1 MVVTPVSGP
10 AVALGLLAIALAGP
24 VPVLLAR
31 AKWPAAAP
39 GLALAL
45 WQSIALAGGISMIG
59 SLLLFGLQPFGD
71 ELWSRI
77 AGALGNLFTGPLPAN
92 ASLATTFALSAAV
105 LLTVHLLL
113 NLALTSAR
121 SRRQRHRHRELLSL
135 LSSPLPDAPST
146 RIIDHPAPAAYCLP
160 GARSVTVLS
169 EGMIE
174 LLSAEQLEAV
184 IAHEQAHL
192 KQKHHLLLDAFRS
205 WKRALPW
212 FPIATRAQD
221 AVALLVEMLADDHAR
236 RIVGDAVLAEAI
248 ELVDATGTSGAAL
261 GAPKDQRTPEQ
272 RRTAITARVERLV
285 APPHTVRPGARLL
298 VAVVATALVVVPPVL
313 VLTS

>member
-1 MVVTPVSGP
+1 VTAVSGL
-10 AVALGLLAIALAGP
+10 ALVLGVLAIALAWP
-24 VPVLLAR
+24 VPLLLAR
-31 AKWPAAAP
+31 AKWPSAAP
-39 GLALAL
+39 VLALAL

-59 SLLLFGLQPFGD
+59 SLLVFGLQPFGD
-71 ELWSRI
+71 GLWNR
-77 AGALGNLFTGPLPAN
+77 AFTALGDVFTGPLPAG
-92 ASLATTFALSAAV
+92 ATLATTFGLSAAV

-169 EGMIE
+169 EGMID
-174 LLSAEQLEAV
+174 LLSPKQLEAV
-184 IAHEQAHL
+184 IAHERAHL
-192 KQKHHLLLDAFRS
+192 RQKHHLLLDAFRS
-205 WKRALPW
+205 WKRSLPW

-221 AVALLVEMLADDHAR
+221 AVALLVEMLADDQAR
-236 RIVGDAVLAEAI
+236 RAVGDIVLAEAI
-248 ELVDATGTSGAAL
+248 ELVDSAGSSGAVL
-261 GAPKDQRTPEQ
+261 GAPKDPRTPEQ
-272 RRTAITARVERLV
+272 RHSAIAARVERLV
-285 APPHTVRPGARLL
+285 GPPQPVGPGVRML
-298 VAVVATALVVVPPVL
+298 VAASTAALVVVPPVL

>member
-1 MVVTPVSGP
+1 MTSVNEI
-10 AVALGLLAIALAGP
+10 ALLLGILAIVLAWP
-24 VPVLLAR
+24 VPLILAR

-39 GLALAL
+39 VLALAL

-71 ELWSRI
+71 DLWSRI
-77 AGALGNLFTGPLPAN
+77 GGAASTVFSGPLPAE
-92 ASLATTFALSAAV
+92 ATLLNTFALSAAV

-113 NLALTSAR
+113 NLALTSER

-135 LSSPLPDAPST
+135 LSEPLPGAQST

-160 GARSVTVLS
+160 GAQSVTVLS
-169 EGMIE
+169 EGMIA
-174 LLSAEQLEAV
+174 LLTPEQLDAV
-184 IAHEQAHL
+184 IAHEHAHL
-192 KQKHHLLLDAFRS
+192 RQKHHLLLDAFRS

-221 AVALLVEMLADDHAR
+221 AVALLIEMLADDAAR
-236 RIVGDAVLAEAI
+236 QTSGDLVLADAI
-248 ELVDATGTSGAAL
+248 RVVDDTGTAGAVL
-261 GAPKDQRTPEQ
+261 GAPKDKRTPEE
-272 RRTAITARVERLV
+272 RRHSIAAREARLV
-285 APPHTVRPGARLL
+285 SEHRTVSPGLRL
-298 VAVVATALVVVPPVL
+298 VIAVVTAALVIVPPVL